1 MPKGKG
7 LSVDMRKL
15 IIDKFQ
21 SGEPQSDIAQQL
33 NPSVISKTI
42 SLYNQRRSLVNVPE
56 SGRLRKTARITER
69 KIGMLSRQNP
79 FWDAVKIK
87 KEIPNV
93 RLSVR
98 SIRRRHNEIGK
109 SPVTVCKRAFELDAA
124 PMEKPP
130 IL

>member
-1 MPKGKG
+1 MPKGKS

-42 SLYNQRRSLVNVPE
+42 SLYNQRRSLVNVSK
-56 SGRLRKTARITER
+56 SGRPWKTDRTIDR
-69 KIGMLSRQNP
+69 KIGMVSRQNP

-93 RLSVR
+93 SCQWGL
-98 SIRRRHNEIGK
+98 
-109 SPVTVCKRAFELDAA
+109 LDIDWMKLDF
-124 PMEKPP
+124 MEENQ
-130 IL
+130 